1 METSNQANQ
10 SISQVLL
17 QLNRDWDAAF
27 NSQQPALLASLY
39 DADATVMPAG
49 ASQVSG
55 SKSIEEFWS
64 NTLAQGVVDHQIEL
78 IEAGVEGSLAFQ
90 RGLWSAAAVNAE
102 GERQTFSGNL
112 HLLYRRQ
119 QDGSWKA
126 LTHIWN

>member
-1 METSNQANQ
+1 
-10 SISQVLL
+10 
-17 QLNRDWDAAF
+17 
-27 NSQQPALLASLY
+27 
-39 DADATVMPAG
+39 MPAG

-78 IEAGVEGSLAFQ
+78 IEAGVEDSLAFQ